1 MQLFNYANEGG
12 VWKLKQV
19 KRLADEFLTD
29 RGITLGDKG
38 FQSDKRLI
46 ETLPNGNIVFYH
58 FTHEDRLE
66 HILSNENGLCSYRGV
81 ACPKPPVEFKG
92 CHLIEGF
99 LQPLPQWLTENFYFG
114 DLGIK
119 LVQNYIGN
127 VLLRVEIPLDFP
139 GIYIADY
146 AHILECKYFNENGN
160 SSLGLGYQC
169 QTGYEVTQ
177 AYVNSYIPIK
187 DYKGGHIAP
196 VVQVLRKG

>member
-1 MQLFNYANEGG
+1 M
-12 VWKLKQV
+12 
-19 KRLADEFLTD
+19 
-29 RGITLGDKG
+29 
-38 FQSDKRLI
+38 
-46 ETLPNGNIVFYH
+46 PNGNIVFYH

-66 HILSNENGLCSYRGV
+66 YIFSNENGLCSYRGV
-81 ACPKPPVEFKG
+81 ACPKPPIEFKG

-139 GIYIADY
+139 GIYIVDY
-146 AHILECKYFNENGN
+146 AHILEWLYFDENGN

-177 AYVNSYIPIK
+177 SYVNSYISIK
-187 DYKGGHIAP
+187 DYTGGHIAP
-196 VVQVLRKG
+196 VVQVLREDKGLTIPNRYISISNVQPLSGVIV